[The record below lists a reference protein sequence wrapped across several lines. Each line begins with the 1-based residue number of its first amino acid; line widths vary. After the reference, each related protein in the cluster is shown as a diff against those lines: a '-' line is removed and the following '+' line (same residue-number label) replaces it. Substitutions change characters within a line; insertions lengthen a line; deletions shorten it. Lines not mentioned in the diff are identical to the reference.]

1 MNTPHGP
8 EIFNS
13 FNMYMLAIIALAK
26 MMRRVFRAIQ
36 SLDKTLPKSFW
47 QKLAKGFNQAIKCL
61 IKEITPPNPSP
72 FVTKAVKVVFAALFY
87 VLVLDCICLLLID
100 GVLILTSD
108 AVVWRKLLGAVVLFV
123 IVLAGRF
130 CFTQGE
136 KLRIELKMDSHT
148 LW

>member
-1 MNTPHGP
+1 MNTPHTP

-13 FNMYMLAIIALAK
+13 LSMYMLAIIALAK
-26 MMRRVFRAIQ
+26 LTRRVFRAIQ
-36 SLDKTLPKSFW
+36 SLDKTLSKSFW
-47 QKLAKGFNQAIKCL
+47 RKLVKGFNQAIKCL
-61 IKEITPPNPSP
+61 IKEITPPNSSP
-72 FVTKAVKVVFAALFY
+72 NVTKAGKVILAALFY
-87 VLVLDCICLLLID
+87 VLVLDCTCLLFID
-100 GVLILTSD
+100 GILISTSD

-136 KLRIELKMDSHT
+136 KLRIEMNIDSHP